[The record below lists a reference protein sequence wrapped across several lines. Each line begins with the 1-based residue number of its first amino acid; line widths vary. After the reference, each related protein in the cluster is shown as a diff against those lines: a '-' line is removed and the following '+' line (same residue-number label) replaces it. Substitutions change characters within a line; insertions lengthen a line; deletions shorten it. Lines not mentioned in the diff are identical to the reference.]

1 MRVACADSGFR
12 PSIRARSS
20 GHSRMIRDHSG
31 RQRMKKRILTAA
43 AVFALAAGL
52 AQAQEVKV
60 GVPLTFTGIGAEFAK
75 QSMNAMELYLKLNAD
90 LVKPYKITLIKA
102 DVKDPS
108 GATARTAVQELITK
122 DKVDILIG
130 WIYSPNAIASAPVV
144 TAGNKLAL
152 ITNAGT
158 AHITNL
164 SPNYVRF
171 SFSMWH
177 AGYGMGEATAKI
189 LKAKTAVVGFT
200 DFAPGR
206 DMLASF
212 KKAFEANGGK
222 VIDEIP
228 MGGPAQVPDFTP
240 FFQRA
245 KDKKPDVF
253 FVFVPAGDHA
263 AAVVK
268 TYGALGMRQAGI
280 KLIGPGDITQDNKLQ
295 AMGPAAVGLI
305 TMHHYHADLDNAEN
319 KRFVAAWKQAYGKD
333 SVPDFMAVGGYD
345 AMAAVVHVVRSLKGK
360 IDTEKA
366 LEALKGW
373 KHNSP
378 RGPIM
383 IDPATRDI
391 IMNEYL
397 SEVTLKDGR
406 LFQKVIGKI
415 EHVKDVCKEQKI
427 GPCAN

>member
-1 MRVACADSGFR
+1 ML
-12 PSIRARSS
+12 
-20 GHSRMIRDHSG
+20 
-31 RQRMKKRILTAA
+31 KRILAA
-43 AVFALAAGL
+43 SAAFGLALGT
-52 AQAQEVKV
+52 AQAQEIKV
-60 GVPLTFTGIGAEFAK
+60 GVPLPFTGIGAEFG
-75 QSMNAMELYLKLNAD
+75 QQTERGMELYLKLNPAQ
-90 LVKPYKITLIKA
+90 VKPYKITLVKR
-102 DVKDPS
+102 DVKDPG
-108 GATARTAVQELITK
+108 GATAKTVVQELITQ
-122 DKVDILIG
+122 DKVDILVG
-130 WIYSPNAIASAPVV
+130 WIYSPNAIASAPIV

-164 SPNYVRF
+164 SKNYVRF

-177 AGYGMGEATAKI
+177 AGYGMGEAAAKI
-189 LKAKTAVVGFT
+189 LKAKTAVVGYT
-200 DFAPGR
+200 DFPPGR

-212 KKAFEANGGK
+212 KRAFEANGGK
-222 VIDEIP
+222 VIDAIP
-228 MGGPAQVPDFTP
+228 MGGAAQVPDFTP

-305 TMHHYHADLDNAEN
+305 TMHHYHADLQNAEN
-319 KRFVAAWKQAYGKD
+319 KRFVAAWKQSYGKD

-345 AMAAVVHVVRSLKGK
+345 AMAAVVHVVRTLKGK

-366 LEALKGW
+366 LAALKGW

-383 IDPATRDI
+383 IDPVTRDI
-391 IMNEYL
+391 VMNEYL
-397 SEVTLKDGR
+397 SEVVMKDGR
-406 LFQKVIGKI
+406 LFQKTIGKI
-415 EHVKDVCKEQKI
+415 DAVKDQCKEQKI
-427 GPCAN
+427 GPCAPK

>member
-1 MRVACADSGFR
+1 ML
-12 PSIRARSS
+12 
-20 GHSRMIRDHSG
+20 
-31 RQRMKKRILTAA
+31 KRILAA
-43 AVFALAAGL
+43 SAAIGLALGT

-60 GVPLTFTGIGAEFAK
+60 GVPLPFTGIGAEFG
-75 QSMNAMELYLKLNAD
+75 QQTERGMELYLKLNAD
-90 LVKPYKITLIKA
+90 QVKPYKITLIKR
-102 DVKDPS
+102 DVKDPG
-108 GATARTAVQELITK
+108 GATAKVVVQELITQ
-122 DKVDILIG
+122 DKVDILAG
-130 WIYSPNAIASAPVV
+130 WVYSPNAIASAPIV

-177 AGYGMGEATAKI
+177 AGYGMGEAAAKI
-189 LKAKTAVVGFT
+189 LKAKTAVIGFT
-200 DFAPGR
+200 DFPPGR
-206 DMLASF
+206 DMRDSF
-212 KKAFEANGGK
+212 KKAFEASGGK
-222 VIDEIP
+222 VVDEIP
-228 MGGPAQVPDFTP
+228 MGGAAQVPDFTP

-263 AAVVK
+263 SAVVK
-268 TYGALGMRQAGI
+268 TYGALAMRQAGI

-345 AMAAVVHVVRSLKGK
+345 AMAAVVHVVRTLKGK
-360 IDTEKA
+360 IETDKA
-366 LEALKGW
+366 LAALKGW
-373 KHNSP
+373 KYNSP

-391 IMNEYL
+391 VMNEYL
-397 SEVTLKDGR
+397 SEVIMKDGR
-406 LFQKVIGKI
+406 LFQKTIG
-415 EHVKDVCKEQKI
+415 
-427 GPCAN
+427 